1 MNEKATDPPRGD
13 PVGGSSGDGDSGS
26 HLGSR
31 DMELDFLDS
40 RLSPET
46 RELLALCRALCR
58 RRYMGLPDVLYAPMP
73 AICELMSGIRRLRSV
88 AMGGKEE

>member
-13 PVGGSSGDGDSGS
+13 PAGGAGSDSNGGS

-40 RLSPET
+40 VMVSPET
-46 RELLALCRALCR
+46 RAMLQIWRALCR
-58 RRYMGLPDVLYAPMP
+58 RRFLGISEVLYSPTAGN
-73 AICELMSGIRRLRSV
+73 C
-88 AMGGKEE
+88 

>member
-13 PVGGSSGDGDSGS
+13 PAGGAGIEDSGCS

-46 RELLALCRALCR
+46 RELLILCRSLCR
-58 RRYMGLPDVLYAPMP
+58 RRYMGLPDVLYSSY
-73 AICELMSGIRRLRSV
+73 SGNC
-88 AMGGKEE
+88 

>member
-1 MNEKATDPPRGD
+1 MNDKATDPPRGD
-13 PVGGSSGDGDSGS
+13 PAGTEAGSDGGYS

-58 RRYMGLPDVLYAPMP
+58 RRYMGLPDALYSPY
-73 AICELMSGIRRLRSV
+73 
-88 AMGGKEE
+88 GGNC